1 MFNTLRQRLILSHVL
16 PLLVILPVMG
26 IALIYVLETEVLL
39 PDLARELAGQAELV
53 AQLAR
58 NDPYIWTDPV
68 QAQAFATEVSNQGT
82 ARVMLLDPQ
91 GHLLASTDTTDTYR
105 LGTVLDI
112 PILTDVLTG
121 KVTVQTSYSR
131 QLHAEIADVWYPVL
145 GVNQEP
151 MGVVRLSHRL
161 LSVREQFLRLRYLIA
176 GVLVVGLVLG
186 TGVGLLLAL
195 NMERPLQQVTQ
206 AIFDLASGRRTTLS
220 SEQGPGEIRLLL
232 RAVNT
237 LVERLRSL
245 EQARRQLLANLVHEL
260 GRPLGAL
267 HSAVEALQGGANKDA
282 VLHQELLAGMEGEM
296 ERLQHLLDDLAQLHD
311 QVLGTLE
318 LDRQTLILPEWL
330 PQILV
335 TWREAAKRKKLHW
348 QVNISANIS
357 PLEADPDRLAQI
369 VGNLLSNAIKYT
381 PAGGTTAVSA
391 GQKNG
396 QIWIRIS
403 DTGPGIPAAEQAH
416 IFAPLYRG
424 QATGRFP
431 QGMGLGLSIA
441 HDLTAAHGGTIEVTS
456 QPNQGTQFTIWLPQ
470 C

>member
-39 PDLARELAGQAELV
+39 PDLARELTGQAKLA
-53 AQLAR
+53 AQLAQKQPDIWA
-58 NDPYIWTDPV
+58 DPAR
-68 QAQAFATEVSNQGT
+68 AQSFATEVSNQGT

-91 GHLLASTDTTDTYR
+91 GYLLASTDAADADR
-105 LGTVLDI
+105 LGTVVDSPL
-112 PILTDVLTG
+112 LTDVLG
-121 KVTVQTSYSR
+121 GEVVMQTSYSR

-145 GVNQEP
+145 GADQQPV
-151 MGVVRLSHRL
+151 GVVRLSHRL
-161 LSVREQFLRLRYLIA
+161 LTVQEQFIRLRYLIA

-195 NMERPLQQVTQ
+195 NMEHPLRQVTQ
-206 AIFDLASGRRTTLS
+206 TIFDLASGRRTTLS
-220 SEQGPGEIRLLL
+220 GGQGPEEIRLLL

-267 HSAVEALQGGANKDA
+267 HSAVEALISGADKDA
-282 VLHQELLAGMEGEM
+282 ALHQELLTGMEGEM

-311 QVLGTLE
+311 QVLGPLE
-318 LDRQTLILPEWL
+318 LDRQLLTLAEWL
-330 PQILV
+330 PQTLV
-335 TWREAAKRKKLHW
+335 TWRESAQRKKLNW
-348 QVNISANIS
+348 QVNIPSKIS
-357 PLEADPDRLAQI
+357 SLEADPDRLAQI

-381 PAGGTTAVSA
+381 PEGGTVAVSA
-391 GQKNG
+391 GQENG
-396 QIWIRIS
+396 QIWIQIS
-403 DTGPGIPAAEQAH
+403 DTGPGIPAEEQAH
-416 IFAPLYRG
+416 IFTPLYRG

-441 HDLTAAHGGTIEVTS
+441 NDLAVAHGGTIDVAS
-456 QPNQGTQFTIWLPQ
+456 QPNQGSQFTIWLPQ
-470 C
+470 S